1 MKTIGK
7 CIGAVLLFITLGL
20 CVVGIL
26 FAMSGI
32 VSVMNLNFTVA
43 FEQMFYSFGI
53 ALATVVFGAAGEYLV
68 NG

>member
-26 FAMSGI
+26 FAGNGI
-32 VSVMNLNFTVA
+32 AAAVNFNFPVA
-43 FEQMFYSFGI
+43 FEHMLYSFGI
-53 ALATVVFGAAGEYLV
+53 SLAALAFGSTGEYLV
-68 NG
+68 DR